1 MVVLGAWFQSGVQNS
16 LSDKSKTKTVLVVED
31 VDEICSQMR
40 EMLLRKGHQILTA
53 ANAEDAIKIAERDR
67 PNMILTDLDMPTFDA
82 LVQLVR
88 THKEL
93 GDTPV
98 AVIDLNG
105 PEINSSY
112 DVTILSDLAQLD
124 ELLAASVK

>member
-1 MVVLGAWFQSGVQNS
+1 M
-16 LSDKSKTKTVLVVED
+16 SDKSKTKTVLVVED